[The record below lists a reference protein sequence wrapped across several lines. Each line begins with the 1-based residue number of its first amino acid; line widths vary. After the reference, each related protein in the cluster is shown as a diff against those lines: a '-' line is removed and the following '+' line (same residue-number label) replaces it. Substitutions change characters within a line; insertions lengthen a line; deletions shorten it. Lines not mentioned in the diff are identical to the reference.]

1 MKKVPLLVTS
11 SLTGVLTAAAIA
23 VPAYAWHPEGKI
35 TKSVQ
40 NQTTGSLMSDAN
52 TIDTAVSATTGDI
65 LLYSVTL
72 QNVGATD
79 GNGYNDMAFVK
90 ISDTLPT
97 GLVFADDTQK
107 RTINEDLANL
117 KPGASVTKTYKV
129 KVTSTKN
136 GDVITNEA
144 CYDANSTVKD
154 HPLHACDK
162 AVIKVKVTPPVTP
175 PEQPPVTP
183 PTTPPVET
191 PETLPDTGSTAL
203 TALMF
208 VSVTAAIGYAVNTLR
223 LKFRA

>member
-1 MKKVPLLVTS
+1 MKKVPMLVTS
-11 SLTGVLTAAAIA
+11 SLAGILTAAAIA

-35 TKSVQ
+35 TKTVQ
-40 NQTTGSLMSDAN
+40 NQTAGSPASDAN
-52 TIDTAVSATTGDI
+52 TAETAVSATTGDI
-65 LLYSVTL
+65 LLYSITL

-79 GNGYNDMAFVK
+79 GNGYNDMAFTK
-90 ISDTLPT
+90 ITDTLPT
-97 GLVFADDTQK
+97 GLVFVDDAQL

-117 KPGASVTKTYKV
+117 RPGESVTKTYKV

-162 AVIKVKVTPPVTP
+162 AVIKVTVTPPVTP
-175 PEQPPVTP
+175 PTTP
-183 PTTPPVET
+183 TPPVET

-203 TALMF
+203 TALLF
-208 VSVTAAIGYAVNTLR
+208 VSVAAAIGYVANTLR
-223 LKFRA
+223 LKSRA